1 MSQSATLCDTILLLI
16 KFCHLHLKVYLRA
29 TISTPLTTAPDNQNP
44 RRLVL
49 NHLWMIFP
57 QAIQDHFPKLLLISG
72 AATAE
77 SSVTVSG
84 SAFTFKFFFGYKSLL
99 LPKKVQK
106 KTIYGFTVN
115 DLFIAKIQFISF
127 CFHNLVT
134 HGKCHPHIQHHLLF
148 CTA

>member
-1 MSQSATLCDTILLLI
+1 MSGNLIFLLWQLYNKSASTIFAVFWFLHLLLGLQTLLLL
-16 KFCHLHLKVYLRA
+16 LHKSTVLSGLLRYLNSCRQTFSLSA
-29 TISTPLTTAPDNQNP
+29 DAYASPWFHPS
-44 RRLVL
+44 
-49 NHLWMIFP
+49 WMIFP

-106 KTIYGFTVN
+106 RPSTV
-115 DLFIAKIQFISF
+115 LQ
-127 CFHNLVT
+127 
-134 HGKCHPHIQHHLLF
+134 
-148 CTA
+148 

>member
-1 MSQSATLCDTILLLI
+1 MQTDFLVISADAYASPWFHPSWT
-16 KFCHLHLKVYLRA
+16 
-29 TISTPLTTAPDNQNP
+29 
-44 RRLVL
+44 
-49 NHLWMIFP
+49 IFP

-84 SAFTFKFFFGYKSLL
+84 SAFTFEFFSGYKYFL
-99 LPKKVQK
+99 LPQKVQK

-115 DLFIAKIQFISF
+115 DLFIANIQFISF

-134 HGKCHPHIQHHLLF
+134 HGKYHPHIQHHFLF
-148 CTA
+148 CTT

>member
-1 MSQSATLCDTILLLI
+1 MQTDFLVISADAYASPWFHPSWT
-16 KFCHLHLKVYLRA
+16 
-29 TISTPLTTAPDNQNP
+29 
-44 RRLVL
+44 
-49 NHLWMIFP
+49 IFP

-77 SSVTVSG
+77 LSVTVSD

-99 LPKKVQK
+99 LPKKLQK

-127 CFHNLVT
+127 CFHNLVS
-134 HGKCHPHIQHHLLF
+134 LLLLQLLQLLYNPYF
-148 CTA
+148 PLISEITSSAFR